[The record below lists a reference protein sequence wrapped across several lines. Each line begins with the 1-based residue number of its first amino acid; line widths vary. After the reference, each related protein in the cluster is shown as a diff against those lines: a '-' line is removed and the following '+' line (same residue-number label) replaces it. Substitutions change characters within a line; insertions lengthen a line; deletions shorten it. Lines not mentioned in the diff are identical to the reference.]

1 MFSQPLPDVQ
11 CNINVIKCMS
21 FSIFII
27 ILRLICTLC
36 VFVYDIYDL
45 ISTYL
50 YCFHT
55 TYYFSWVGKLKN
67 LSKTHT
73 QGMPLSNCSIVH
85 NCDLYIYKWYTFL
98 RVTRVVEVNIHWTRR
113 NLATSNEAVF
123 CQIFRMWNKNLTL
136 NHDNEPWSRY
146 WATDFVWMVRLL
158 FTQQ

>member
-1 MFSQPLPDVQ
+1 MFSQPIPDAQ
-11 CNINVIKCMS
+11 CTINVIKRMS
-21 FSIFII
+21 CS
-27 ILRLICTLC
+27 LC
-36 VFVYDIYDL
+36 KHCCVLVYDIYDI

-50 YCFHT
+50 YCIYSMNLI
-55 TYYFSWVGKLKN
+55 TYYFSWVGRLKN

-123 CQIFRMWNKNLTL
+123 RQIFRMWNKNLTL